1 MKFWVYAID
10 WRTMAIEII
19 REHGTKSEAEIAEAK
34 YMAIMPKAELDD
46 FVAFKT
52 LNTTTVSNEM
62 QVAVEEFKRLKG
74 MVA

>member
-10 WRTMAIEII
+10 WRSMAIEII
-19 REHGTKSEAEIAEAK
+19 SEHGSEREAEIAHAK

-52 LNTTTVSNEM
+52 LNTTPVSNDM
-62 QVAVEEFKRLKG
+62 RAAVEQFKRLNGK
-74 MVA
+74 VA